1 MKKIYNKDTLR
12 DMPIEDSFSPAEN
25 AKSTSSKTTA
35 SKPKINVIGKK
46 STGSTTAS
54 KGKSTAKSTTLTRTK
69 EKDTTKPSKGP
80 IKKLNTR
87 KSSVETTSPTAEETK
102 KTSTRTKLANTQQ
115 ELSDLE
121 KLNEDNL
128 KTYRYK
134 SKRNKFVIAIL
145 SVLLAI
151 TIAIIVTY
159 AVITKLKTNC
169 NMILHGQVEAV
180 YVVDGQTMN
189 EFRAPSNLQG
199 NRILKLDIGLKIKDG
214 GMYNIKFKANV
225 YKKGVLINNTLIYKH
240 NTDLFYDG
248 YDGYYYSL
256 RPISGDQTI
265 ELCEGIILDYYY
277 EESLNVD
284 NFKLNFHTYI
294 TKV

>member
-134 SKRNKFVIAIL
+134 SKR
-145 SVLLAI
+145 
-151 TIAIIVTY
+151 
-159 AVITKLKTNC
+159 KTTENDRDMELVKPK
-169 NMILHGQVEAV
+169 NPRSG
-180 YVVDGQTMN
+180 
-189 EFRAPSNLQG
+189 FS
-199 NRILKLDIGLKIKDG
+199 
-214 GMYNIKFKANV
+214 
-225 YKKGVLINNTLIYKH
+225 KGV
-240 NTDLFYDG
+240 
-248 YDGYYYSL
+248 
-256 RPISGDQTI
+256 RPWLKSRMGIL
-265 ELCEGIILDYYY
+265 LCL
-277 EESLNVD
+277 
-284 NFKLNFHTYI
+284 
-294 TKV
+294 